1 MTTTAKITPSIAKTT
16 RDILG
21 VGYLSDSWV
30 KTGTNVEDFFK
41 ILKALDAVTTFDK
54 TFIKD
59 IVFCSPYNHEEDS
72 ISFKC
77 FTTPKPCGKRLS
89 QNKFTAACLDMLYA
103 ELVKQRGCLL
113 WEGGLGRE
121 KLCRE
126 KALRELMNTLGLSG
140 SAIEKQSPRR
150 DAYIAELIAQT
161 PEKRQVTLVSRTEGD
176 DTAAFTKVMAVRSDK
191 YCPVPLTELETVFNA
206 ILDSDM
212 GEVVCKRWYVD
223 HDFAEIDI
231 EFPAATKEFK
241 ELCGL
246 DENIEAGVRLVTSG
260 TGYSCVCAKE
270 TWRVKNT
277 VSEHNIVKNKHIG
290 KWSTED
296 FVKRVKENIFDEYAK
311 LPERLCELFDVVIL
325 DSDDVKINGVPYAEK
340 VLTDCAKEV
349 FKYINLAS
357 AFKIKADDDKERR
370 RNHVNRITELL
381 VQSFSAEMQKAIA
394 NGENH
399 IITAYDFALAVM
411 TLPERVKDIPQSY
424 METFANLCGK
434 AAYAPYSSEVK
445 SAEAASEISFVA

>member
-16 RDILG
+16 RDIFG

-30 KTGTNVEDFFK
+30 KTGTNVEDFLK

-176 DTAAFTKVMAVRSDK
+176 DTAAFTKV
-191 YCPVPLTELETVFNA
+191 YGCPF
-206 ILDSDM
+206 
-212 GEVVCKRWYVD
+212 
-223 HDFAEIDI
+223 
-231 EFPAATKEFK
+231 
-241 ELCGL
+241 
-246 DENIEAGVRLVTSG
+246 
-260 TGYSCVCAKE
+260 
-270 TWRVKNT
+270 
-277 VSEHNIVKNKHIG
+277 
-290 KWSTED
+290 
-296 FVKRVKENIFDEYAK
+296 
-311 LPERLCELFDVVIL
+311 
-325 DSDDVKINGVPYAEK
+325 
-340 VLTDCAKEV
+340 
-349 FKYINLAS
+349 
-357 AFKIKADDDKERR
+357 
-370 RNHVNRITELL
+370 
-381 VQSFSAEMQKAIA
+381 
-394 NGENH
+394 
-399 IITAYDFALAVM
+399 
-411 TLPERVKDIPQSY
+411 
-424 METFANLCGK
+424 
-434 AAYAPYSSEVK
+434 
-445 SAEAASEISFVA
+445 